1 MADYE
6 DDGAAP
12 QCPMHTPGAARSLLG
27 RTNKDWW
34 PEGLPVD
41 ILHQGGTSPDPMGAD
56 FDYAEAFKS
65 IDYVALKSDLT
76 ALMTDSKSW
85 WPADYVSYCRWSR
98 RVFKRAAALCA
109 AQLMAG

>member
-41 ILHQGGTSPDPMGAD
+41 ILHRVEHRRIRWALTSTMPRRSNR
-56 FDYAEAFKS
+56 S
-65 IDYVALKSDLT
+65 I
-76 ALMTDSKSW
+76 M
-85 WPADYVSYCRWSR
+85 SR
-98 RVFKRAAALCA
+98 
-109 AQLMAG
+109 